1 MSIYQRGNTWW
12 IQFKGADGRKVQQ
25 SARTTDKQEAQEL
38 HDRLKAESW
47 RVKNL
52 GERPKYTYKEAV
64 VRWMT
69 EQQHRKSPQDD
80 IQHIRFLNPYL
91 SKLRLDE
98 INKNVI
104 DRVKTEKLK
113 TGVKNGTVNRMLN
126 FLRALLN
133 KAHKEWDWLESVP
146 PIKLMPDKAKRV
158 RWLTKDEAKA
168 LLAELPDH
176 LRAMAAFSL
185 QTGLRESNVTGLQWL
200 QVDLQRKV
208 AWIHP
213 DEAKADKAIAVPLN
227 NEAIEIIRAKTG
239 KSLTHVFVFKGNPVT
254 RANNHAWRKAL
265 ERAGIK
271 GFCWHGL
278 RHTWA
283 SWHVQAGTPLHI
295 LKELGGWSD
304 MTMVLRYAHLSADHL
319 AKYAGNV
326 ESEQGEVKLRMVK

>member
-1 MSIYQRGNTWW
+1 
-12 IQFKGADGRKVQQ
+12 
-25 SARTTDKQEAQEL
+25 
-38 HDRLKAESW
+38 
-47 RVKNL
+47 
-52 GERPKYTYKEAV
+52 
-64 VRWMT
+64 MT